1 MDKFM
6 KLALRKSRKK
16 ALVAIGRKMLV
27 IIWHILSE
35 KTQYNPNL
43 VHIYD
48 PVKVEHKIKYH
59 EREIERAKKLIA

>member
-1 MDKFM
+1 LESGKV
-6 KLALRKSRKK
+6 KK
-16 ALVAIGRKMLV
+16 VAIGRKMLV

-35 KTQYNPNL
+35 KTQYNPRL

-59 EREIERAKKLIA
+59 KREIEKAKKLMG

>member
-1 MDKFM
+1 
-6 KLALRKSRKK
+6 
-16 ALVAIGRKMLV
+16 VAIGRKILV

-35 KTQYNPNL
+35 KTQYNPHL

-59 EREIERAKKLIA
+59 EREIEKAKKLIA

>member
-1 MDKFM
+1 MDKFQ

-16 ALVAIGRKMLV
+16 ALVATGRKILV
-27 IIWHILSE
+27 IIWHVLSE
-35 KTQYNPNL
+35 KTRYNPNR

-59 EREIERAKKLIA
+59 EREIERAKKLIV